1 MNQNL
6 SYKPGDMPTHEVAFA
21 IQHNLLVDFPE
32 ARESLL
38 NEFEF
43 SDVITRRSMYG
54 VVELASSMAYENAE
68 RKEKANAV

>member
-6 SYKPGDMPTHEVAFA
+6 SYKPGDMPTREVAFA
-21 IQHNLLVDFPE
+21 IAHNLLVDHPE

-43 SDVITRRSMYG
+43 SDVITRRSEYAVLNDYMTQRFHRHL
-54 VVELASSMAYENAE
+54 VAE
-68 RKEKANAV
+68 RKEL

>member
-1 MNQNL
+1 MNLSL

-32 ARESLL
+32 AREMLL

-43 SDVITRRSMYG
+43 SDVITRRAAYAVICDST
-54 VVELASSMAYENAE
+54 LTSSSSRRTEGFI
-68 RKEKANAV
+68 K